1 MQFFHNVFYIQ
12 TKINHS
18 MYLLACVP
26 AYNEEGVIGDLIK
39 KMLPLVDSVVVCDDG
54 SSDLTSKEAKNAG
67 AFVIQHSNNKG
78 KGAALKSLFDYAK
91 HSNADVIVT
100 IDGDGQFLPEEI
112 PKLAKDV
119 ENGKSDI
126 VIGYRFETE
135 KDMPSYRKFGN
146 KVLDELSKSAANL
159 NLRDTQSG
167 FRAYSK
173 QAIAKIHFK
182 NNGFAADSE
191 ILIDAAEKNLSISEQ
206 NVTVLYNTG
215 NKTST
220 KNPVRHGSSVLISL
234 FEMVLMKRP
243 LTFLGI
249 PGLIILVA
257 GIFTSIISLT
267 LFNETG
273 HFSVPTTLVSL
284 VFLTVGLML
293 ILVSGILF
301 SINRKI
307 SNNMN

>member
-1 MQFFHNVFYIQ
+1 
-12 TKINHS
+12 

-39 KMLPLVDSVVVCDDG
+39 KMLPFVDSVVVCDDG
-54 SSDLTSKEAKNAG
+54 SSDLTSKEAEDAG
-67 AFVIQHSNNKG
+67 AFVIQHSTNKG

-146 KVLDELSKSAANL
+146 KILDEVSKKAANL

-191 ILIDAAEKNLSISEQ
+191 ILIDASEKNLSISEQ
-206 NVTVLYNTG
+206 NVSVLYNTG

-220 KNPVRHGSSVLISL
+220 NNPVRHGSGVLISL

-273 HFSVPTTLVSL
+273 HFSVPITLVSL

>member
-1 MQFFHNVFYIQ
+1 MQ

-26 AYNEEGVIGDLIK
+26 AYNEEGVICDLIK
-39 KMLPLVDSVVVCDDG
+39 KMLPFVDSVVVCDDG
-54 SSDLTSKEAKNAG
+54 SSDLTSKEAEDAG
-67 AFVIQHSNNKG
+67 AFVIQHSTNKG

-91 HSNADVIVT
+91 HSNADVSVT

-146 KVLDELSKSAANL
+146 KILDEVSKKAANL
-159 NLRDTQSG
+159 SLRDTQSG

-191 ILIDAAEKNLSISEQ
+191 ILIDASEKNLSISEQ
-206 NVTVLYNTG
+206 NVSVLYNTG

-220 KNPVRHGSSVLISL
+220 NNPVRHGSGVLISL

-273 HFSVPTTLVSL
+273 HFSVPITLVSL

>member
-1 MQFFHNVFYIQ
+1 MQ

-39 KMLPLVDSVVVCDDG
+39 KMLPFVDSVVVCDDG
-54 SSDLTSKEAKNAG
+54 SSDLTSKEAEDAG
-67 AFVIQHSNNKG
+67 AFVIQHSTNKG

-112 PKLAKDV
+112 PKLAKYV

-146 KVLDELSKSAANL
+146 KILDEVSKKAANL
-159 NLRDTQSG
+159 SLRDTQSG

-191 ILIDAAEKNLSISEQ
+191 ILIDASEKNLSISEQ
-206 NVTVLYNTG
+206 NVSVLYNTG

-220 KNPVRHGSSVLISL
+220 NNPVRHGSGVLISL

-273 HFSVPTTLVSL
+273 HFSVPITLVSL

-307 SNNMN
+307 SNNIN

>member
-1 MQFFHNVFYIQ
+1 
-12 TKINHS
+12 

-54 SSDLTSKEAKNAG
+54 SSDLTSKEAQDAG
-67 AFVIQHSNNKG
+67 AFVIQHSTNKG

-146 KVLDELSKSAANL
+146 KILDEVSKKAANL

-191 ILIDAAEKNLSISEQ
+191 ILIDASEKNLSISEQ
-206 NVTVLYNTG
+206 NVSVLYNTG

-220 KNPVRHGSSVLISL
+220 NNPVRHGSGVLISL

-249 PGLIILVA
+249 PGLIILVT
-257 GIFTSIISLT
+257 GIFTSIVSLT

-273 HFSVPTTLVSL
+273 HFSVPITLVSL

-307 SNNMN
+307 SNNIN

>member
-1 MQFFHNVFYIQ
+1 MQ

-39 KMLPLVDSVVVCDDG
+39 KMLPFVDSVVVCDDG
-54 SSDLTSKEAKNAG
+54 SSDLTSKEAEDAG
-67 AFVIQHSNNKG
+67 AFVIQHSTNKG

-146 KVLDELSKSAANL
+146 KILDEVSKKAANL

-191 ILIDAAEKNLSISEQ
+191 ILIDASEKNLSISEQ
-206 NVTVLYNTG
+206 NVSVLYNTG

-220 KNPVRHGSSVLISL
+220 NNPVRHGSGVLISL

-249 PGLIILVA
+249 PGLIILVT
-257 GIFTSIISLT
+257 GIFTSIVSLT

-273 HFSVPTTLVSL
+273 HFSVPITLVSL

-307 SNNMN
+307 SNNIN

>member
-1 MQFFHNVFYIQ
+1 
-12 TKINHS
+12 

-39 KMLPLVDSVVVCDDG
+39 KMLPFVDSVVVCDDG
-54 SSDLTSKEAKNAG
+54 SSDLTSKEAEDAG
-67 AFVIQHSNNKG
+67 AFVIQHSTNKG

-112 PKLAKDV
+112 PKLAKYV

-146 KVLDELSKSAANL
+146 KILDEVSKKAANL

-191 ILIDAAEKNLSISEQ
+191 ILIDASEKNLSISEQ
-206 NVTVLYNTG
+206 NVSVLYNTG

-220 KNPVRHGSSVLISL
+220 NNPVRHGSGVLISL

-273 HFSVPTTLVSL
+273 HFSVPITLVSL

>member
-1 MQFFHNVFYIQ
+1 
-12 TKINHS
+12 

-39 KMLPLVDSVVVCDDG
+39 KMLPFVDSVVVCDDG
-54 SSDLTSKEAKNAG
+54 SSDLTSKEAEDAG
-67 AFVIQHSNNKG
+67 AFVIQHSTNKG

-146 KVLDELSKSAANL
+146 KILDEVSKKAANL

-191 ILIDAAEKNLSISEQ
+191 ILIDASEKNLSISEQ
-206 NVTVLYNTG
+206 NVSVLYNTG

-220 KNPVRHGSSVLISL
+220 NNPVRHGSGVLISL

-249 PGLIILVA
+249 PGLIILVT
-257 GIFTSIISLT
+257 GIFTSIVSLT

-273 HFSVPTTLVSL
+273 HFSVPITLVSL